1 MMECIYCTSE
11 TSFTTNDHEYICE
24 SCATSNNYEVC
35 TKCGTYFVIGSSN
48 SSSCTSCEEK
58 GLD

>member
-1 MMECIYCTSE
+1 MQCIYCKDE
-11 TSFTTNDHEYICE
+11 TSFTTINHDYICE
-24 SCATSNNYEVC
+24 PCAISKKHEVC
-35 TKCGTYFVIGSSN
+35 TKCGNYFVIGSSN